1 MLGFG
6 VIFFGFLMLG
16 FIELFGSIVL
26 LFFIKCDRLLFIN
39 SSNILSPPTQEL
51 SVQFSHSVVSD
62 SLRLHE

>member
-6 VIFFGFLMLG
+6 VIFFRFLMLG

-26 LFFIKCDRLLFIN
+26 LFFIKCDRFLFIN

-51 SVQFSHSVVSD
+51 SVQFTYSVMSD
-62 SLRLHE
+62 FLGPHE